1 MKRLQQKI
9 DASSSDR
16 PRFTRVPGGLS
27 TKGKPKNPVTWAV
40 NDDLPRPPRSSVP
53 SSGSREQENQQSSTN
68 DLPRR
73 ERSRSPARS
82 LSQRQSRRMSSKSPS
97 SSPERPRRSRSRS
110 TSSEVTRRTRSRS
123 PSP

>member
-73 ERSRSPARS
+73 
-82 LSQRQSRRMSSKSPS
+82 MSSKSPS

-110 TSSEVTRRTRSRS
+110 TSSEVTRNEGVYS
-123 PSP
+123 PNRLQRELREDRGEVLKTYD